1 MLNFKKHNNN
11 LYNTALNLSR
21 NLFFYKKLGL
31 KDTFETRIYLMFI
44 HFSIFMIIFKKKD
57 SKFDQNSY
65 DNFFHSIENNL
76 RELGFGDVTVN
87 KKMKEFN
94 KILYD
99 ILLKLDLSKENG
111 KNFLL
116 NTDLISKYFESLNS
130 KETNNLSHF
139 GDYIKNFF
147 NYCFELPLNN
157 MLDKAINFKY

>member
-1 MLNFKKHNNN
+1 
-11 LYNTALNLSR
+11 
-21 NLFFYKKLGL
+21 
-31 KDTFETRIYLMFI
+31 MFI

-99 ILLKLDLSKENG
+99 ILLKLDLNKENG

-139 GDYIKNFF
+139 GDYIKNFLIIVL
-147 NYCFELPLNN
+147 NSPL
-157 MLDKAINFKY
+157 IIC